1 MKPVEQPPLPGLAE
15 PTEVS
20 FLPAPGREAPVV
32 WVKTLAVHSDWP
44 AESGTLLREVKLRR
58 GLNILWAQPAKSGTK
73 NRTSGHA
80 TGKTTFCRL
89 LRYVLDDAD
98 GGTKDFRQR
107 FQAKFPRGWVFAE
120 IMVAGQQWLVG
131 RPLGHQGYHPF
142 ARNGG
147 SLADVTGMQTLRGGY
162 DDYQAALEAAAFAK
176 VTLRNLSATNR
187 RLEWDCVL
195 QWLARDQ
202 EARFAG
208 LLEWRHKDSDS
219 ESPALV
225 AADKE
230 NLVRIIL
237 GLVDGPEQLL
247 LREHAEKATEHTRLV
262 DKRPKLEFLAE
273 RSRVALETLLGRE
286 VQPPKEPLEFQA
298 LRQSVGDQAKLWRA
312 DAEKAKAVVRE
323 EEKEQELQDELTSC
337 EAQLLIATIPAD
349 DANRKLSRLQ
359 KTLYTT
365 QASTRQQEQQE
376 EIRVTMR
383 PFKGFCSVPMEEALA
398 EPACPRAACRQT
410 DAELEKLLKDAQTEA
425 QRQEVR
431 VRHQRQE
438 CSSLAAVVK
447 AKTATRDQAK
457 SALRLFL
464 EAREKRMAEANQPA
478 DRAEELEAALSNYE
492 SARAEQAELENSLG
506 ELDRLKRDLDAR
518 LRLMSEAHTQ
528 RIARFTRI
536 YDHFAKFL
544 MGDDVTAK
552 VDFAGKAIEPSL
564 ECDGP
569 RDSTALKLAKWLAF
583 DLGSLA
589 LSIAGGGHHPRFLI
603 HDSPREADITEAI
616 YDELFRAAIALERA
630 AAGEPPFQ
638 YIVTTTQPPP
648 EELKCEPWLLQPVLN
663 ASDAKGRLLGI
674 NL

>member
-1 MKPVEQPPLPGLAE
+1 
-15 PTEVS
+15 
-20 FLPAPGREAPVV
+20 
-32 WVKTLAVHSDWP
+32 
-44 AESGTLLREVKLRR
+44 
-58 GLNILWAQPAKSGTK
+58 
-73 NRTSGHA
+73 
-80 TGKTTFCRL
+80 
-89 LRYVLDDAD
+89 
-98 GGTKDFRQR
+98 
-107 FQAKFPRGWVFAE
+107 
-120 IMVAGQQWLVG
+120 
-131 RPLGHQGYHPF
+131 
-142 ARNGG
+142 
-147 SLADVTGMQTLRGGY
+147 
-162 DDYQAALEAAAFAK
+162 
-176 VTLRNLSATNR
+176 
-187 RLEWDCVL
+187 
-195 QWLARDQ
+195 
-202 EARFAG
+202 
-208 LLEWRHKDSDS
+208 
-219 ESPALV
+219 
-225 AADKE
+225 
-230 NLVRIIL
+230 
-237 GLVDGPEQLL
+237 
-247 LREHAEKATEHTRLV
+247 
-262 DKRPKLEFLAE
+262 
-273 RSRVALETLLGRE
+273 
-286 VQPPKEPLEFQA
+286 

-431 VRHQRQE
+431 VRHQHQE